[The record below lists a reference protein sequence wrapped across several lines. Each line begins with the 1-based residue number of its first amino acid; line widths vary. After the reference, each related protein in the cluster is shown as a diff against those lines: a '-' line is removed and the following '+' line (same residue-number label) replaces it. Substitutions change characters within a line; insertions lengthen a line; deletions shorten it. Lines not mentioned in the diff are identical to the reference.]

1 MPCYIIAGYSN
12 HERTLFNETVH
23 GNFVA
28 IINEEKS
35 FNSDDW
41 TCTHHVMIPKIF
53 LHLFSKLSL
62 KNSKKDEELNIKYL
76 SYLTNS
82 GKHTDLNEPP
92 ALQVDIS
99 TLSKPVKKIL
109 YKYDC
114 DVTPMCEN
122 QFKYFKE
129 IEFFDRLWGME
140 QIESPS
146 VVTPKADPSPAVS
159 PWLDEPGCSTPK
171 RTPVAT
177 VSNHMENLTPSLC
190 LALLEKKEV
199 NNTRESAGVFGP
211 YITLKLR
218 LSFVDFCFY
227 LLCIII

>member
-12 HERTLFNETVH
+12 HERTIFYETVH

-35 FNSDDW
+35 FNSDEW

-82 GKHTDLNEPP
+82 GKYTDPDEPL

-99 TLSKPVKKIL
+99 TLSKPVKNFL

-122 QFKYFKE
+122 ELEYFEE

-146 VVTPKADPSPAVS
+146 LVTTKAS
-159 PWLDEPGCSTPK
+159 
-171 RTPVAT
+171 R
-177 VSNHMENLTPSLC
+177 
-190 LALLEKKEV
+190 
-199 NNTRESAGVFGP
+199 
-211 YITLKLR
+211 
-218 LSFVDFCFY
+218 Y
-227 LLCIII
+227 LLLQCHHGLMNQILQLLRALPK

>member
-1 MPCYIIAGYSN
+1 MPCYIIAGSSN
-12 HERTLFNETVH
+12 HARTIFYETVL

-35 FNSDDW
+35 FNSDEW

-53 LHLFSKLSL
+53 LHLFTKLSL

-82 GKHTDLNEPP
+82 GKYTDPDEPL

-99 TLSKPVKKIL
+99 TLSKPVKKFL

-122 QFKYFKE
+122 QLEYFEE

-146 VVTPKADPSPAVS
+146 VVTPKADPSPVVS

-190 LALLEKKEV
+190 LAPKKKRKL
-199 NNTRESAGVFGP
+199 T
-211 YITLKLR
+211 TLKKAQEYLD
-218 LSFVDFCFY
+218 LYNFETEVEFY
-227 LLCIII
+227 

>member
-1 MPCYIIAGYSN
+1 
-12 HERTLFNETVH
+12 
-23 GNFVA
+23 
-28 IINEEKS
+28 
-35 FNSDDW
+35 
-41 TCTHHVMIPKIF
+41 MIPKNF

-82 GKHTDLNEPP
+82 GKYTDPDVPL

-122 QFKYFKE
+122 QLEYFEE

-140 QIESPS
+140 QIESPLL
-146 VVTPKADPSPAVS
+146 VTPMILPLQCHHGLMNQILQLQLAP
-159 PWLDEPGCSTPK
+159 PK
-171 RTPVAT
+171 RQ
-177 VSNHMENLTPSLC
+177 
-190 LALLEKKEV
+190 
-199 NNTRESAGVFGP
+199 
-211 YITLKLR
+211 
-218 LSFVDFCFY
+218 
-227 LLCIII
+227 

>member
-1 MPCYIIAGYSN
+1 M
-12 HERTLFNETVH
+12 
-23 GNFVA
+23 
-28 IINEEKS
+28 
-35 FNSDDW
+35 
-41 TCTHHVMIPKIF
+41 
-53 LHLFSKLSL
+53 
-62 KNSKKDEELNIKYL
+62 
-76 SYLTNS
+76 SYLANS
-82 GKHTDLNEPP
+82 GKYTDPDEPL

-99 TLSKPVKKIL
+99 TLSKPVKKKL

-122 QFKYFKE
+122 QLEYFEE

-146 VVTPKADPSPAVS
+146 VFTPKADPSPAVS

-190 LALLEKKEV
+190 LAPKKKRKLTTLEKAQE
-199 NNTRESAGVFGP
+199 
-211 YITLKLR
+211 YLDLLKL
-218 LSFVDFCFY
+218 
-227 LLCIII
+227 